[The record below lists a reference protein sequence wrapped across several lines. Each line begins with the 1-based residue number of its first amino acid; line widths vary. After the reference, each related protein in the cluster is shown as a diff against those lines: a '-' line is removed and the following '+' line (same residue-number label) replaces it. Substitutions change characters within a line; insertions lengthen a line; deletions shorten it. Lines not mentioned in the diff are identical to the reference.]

1 MREELLA
8 KRNRDPFKL
17 LGVSNEDK
25 MSFFLL
31 KWVFNAVKRND
42 QHTPYV
48 LKKELVSQLS
58 KNVELLNAM
67 NIPNSLALEKGIQ
80 QAPCK
85 TESQLTWLEFLE
97 YFFVKEASLRDC
109 IDHWWTKIDQ
119 DGRQI
124 QKDHDQPHTSAQEG
138 QINETEDERS
148 LRRQRWLNELREVE
162 VTP

>member
-1 MREELLA
+1 
-8 KRNRDPFKL
+8 
-17 LGVSNEDK
+17 

-42 QHTPYV
+42 QQTPYV

-97 YFFVKEASLRDC
+97 YFFVKGTSSQDC
-109 IDHWWTKIDQ
+109 INHWWTKIDQ

-124 QKDHDQPHTSAQEG
+124 QKDHDQPQTSAQEG

-148 LRRQRWLNELREVE
+148 LRR
-162 VTP
+162 

>member
-1 MREELLA
+1 MREELLE
-8 KRNRDPFKL
+8 KRNKDPFKL

-42 QHTPYV
+42 KQTPYV
-48 LKKELVSQLS
+48 LKRELVSQLS

-85 TESQLTWLEFLE
+85 TENQLTWLEFLE
-97 YFFVKEASLRDC
+97 HFFLKGASLQDLVS
-109 IDHWWTKIDQ
+109 HWWTKIDQ
-119 DGRQI
+119 DGKQI
-124 QKDHDQPHTSAQEG
+124 QVDDDQPATSAQEG
-138 QINETEDERS
+138 QIVETEDERS
-148 LRRQRWLNELREVE
+148 LRR
-162 VTP
+162 